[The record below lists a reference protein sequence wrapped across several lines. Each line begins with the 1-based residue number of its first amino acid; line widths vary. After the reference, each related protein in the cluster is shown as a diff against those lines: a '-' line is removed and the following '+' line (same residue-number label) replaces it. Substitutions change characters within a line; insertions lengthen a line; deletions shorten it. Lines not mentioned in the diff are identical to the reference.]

1 MPKARRKTCS
11 LDTEERAIIRTW
23 GQQEDVP
30 TVATYYATT
39 LDVSS
44 GTLQVYSRTLLP
56 IGEVLHID
64 VSLQGQDAP
73 HSLKGVARAAYRSD
87 DATGYVISLELVT
100 DNNALLW
107 RRQFH

>member
-1 MPKARRKTCS
+1 MARARRKTYS

-23 GQQEDVP
+23 GQQEDIP

-44 GTLQVYSRTLLP
+44 GSLQVYSRTLLP

-64 VSLQGQDAP
+64 VSLQGQHEP
-73 HSLKGVARAAYRSD
+73 HNLKGVARAAHRSD
-87 DATGYVISLELVT
+87 DVEGYVITLELVP
-100 DNNALLW
+100 DNNALRW

>member
-1 MPKARRKTCS
+1 M
-11 LDTEERAIIRTW
+11 
-23 GQQEDVP
+23 
-30 TVATYYATT
+30 VAKHYATT
-39 LDVSS
+39 LHVSS

-56 IGEVLHID
+56 IGELLHID
-64 VSLQGQDAP
+64 VSLQGQDEP

-87 DATGYVISLELVT
+87 DDSGYVISLELIP